1 MKRGIPLSGDSP
13 LKMFHTR
20 GGIIYGK
27 IKMRIKVQISN
38 SSRNIFTSHGK
49 YRLKETRDFFN
60 KFSNL
65 FPQILRKLSPAISFC

>member
-38 SSRNIFTSHGK
+38 SS
-49 YRLKETRDFFN
+49 
-60 KFSNL
+60 
-65 FPQILRKLSPAISFC
+65 